1 MLPSLCCGRGVFL
14 APFNVKTLLV
24 FLVKLLSRHE
34 LLANQGK
41 TELPC
46 KYSWD
51 SLKGYQALAFL
62 PPRWHNPA
70 LIQEITWVKMH
81 REQQTGLLHP
91 GLWACRIY
99 MHFNSCPIREHCRRV
114 ALRGFFGFSAT
125 NQILNA
131 KIFRVLGGRGLE
143 AFAMT
148 LNWNANIFQFNPC
161 LQLERQSKQTSKQIK
176 AMQRADKRAAERER
190 PKSFP
195 SDDNAGKTSEVGQRD
210 DSVGSASASCSHCV
224 YRWFR
229 RLLCPVVQPDPLSF
243 GGKGDYLA
251 D

>member
-1 MLPSLCCGRGVFL
+1 
-14 APFNVKTLLV
+14 
-24 FLVKLLSRHE
+24 
-34 LLANQGK
+34 
-41 TELPC
+41 
-46 KYSWD
+46 
-51 SLKGYQALAFL
+51 
-62 PPRWHNPA
+62 
-70 LIQEITWVKMH
+70 MH

-91 GLWACRIY
+91 GLWACRVY
-99 MHFNSCPIREHCRRV
+99 MRFNSCPIHEHRRQV

-131 KIFRVLGGRGLE
+131 TIFHVLGGRGLE

-148 LNWNANIFQFNPC
+148 LDWNANIFQFNLC

-195 SDDNAGKTSEVGQRD
+195 SDDDAGKTSEVGQRD
-210 DSVGSASASCSHCV
+210 DSVGPASASCSRCV

-229 RLLCPVVQPDPLSF
+229 RLLFPVAQPDPLSF
-243 GGKGDYLA
+243 GVGGIILLISF
-251 D
+251 